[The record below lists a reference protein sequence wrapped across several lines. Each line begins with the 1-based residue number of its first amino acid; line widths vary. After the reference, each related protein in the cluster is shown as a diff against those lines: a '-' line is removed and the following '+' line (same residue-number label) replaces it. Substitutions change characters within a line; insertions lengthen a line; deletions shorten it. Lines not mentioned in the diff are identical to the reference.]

1 MGMWPRF
8 LFLLV
13 LNNLAW
19 CCMEAGFPPCVP
31 GPPAHLASSLSSRH
45 PEEDGA
51 HSSRG
56 EGAVVKDTKATE
68 LSCSLSQA
76 GFLGRLIPLSPV
88 CLGYGGGGKERGT
101 GPAPGLGL
109 GGPQQR

>member
-51 HSSRG
+51 LRKMVPTAAAGKGLWSKTQRQRSFPVPFLKQG
-56 EGAVVKDTKATE
+56 SWGA
-68 LSCSLSQA
+68 LY
-76 GFLGRLIPLSPV
+76 LSPQ
-88 CLGYGGGGKERGT
+88 Y
-101 GPAPGLGL
+101 A
-109 GGPQQR
+109 